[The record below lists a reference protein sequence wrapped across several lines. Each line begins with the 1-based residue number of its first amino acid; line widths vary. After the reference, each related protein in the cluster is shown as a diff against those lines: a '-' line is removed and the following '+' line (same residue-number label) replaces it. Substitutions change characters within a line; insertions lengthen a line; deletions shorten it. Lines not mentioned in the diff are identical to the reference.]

1 MIYSSLFFIL
11 TIAVCIISSVIA
23 ILVLQNNR
31 KAHANRCFFALIAS
45 VVVWSAG
52 LALATP
58 ASDAETSEIWRR
70 VSALGWGT
78 FYGIVLHFIL
88 IITGRRK
95 LLNKW
100 WFYILLYFPAAII
113 ILAFAVPS
121 GINPMP
127 YQLHRTEFGWSNIAV
142 NNIWDFIFYI
152 YYISYIITSL
162 VLVLRWGQ
170 KSSDKN
176 IKTQSRIIFFSF
188 VSALV
193 LATIT
198 DVLMST
204 WAVKLPQMAPI
215 IMLIPI
221 TAIYYAITK
230 YGFIV
235 SGPITNKAKY
245 LNIIIC
251 IILYIGLTFLLS
263 LLSRENI
270 TIKKMNIEPAALRG
284 IIANLQMFILVYLV
298 IKEDKPGYVAAILLN
313 SYGIILAIIFVIV
326 NASTAPIPGIMN
338 CMGVFLVIVLII
350 GYKKETFLHIKKI
363 EDQSKSLE
371 ESEKKLQRMA
381 FYDSLTGLPN
391 KALFINRLDQAIIAS
406 QRNASLI
413 GVMYIDLDS
422 FKSVNDTMGH
432 NTGDLVLIKI
442 AERLSSCLR
451 KEDTISRFA
460 GDEFLIQIANL
471 KKVENIYKITN
482 KIMNAFKSVIRV
494 NNSEFFIT
502 PSIGV
507 SVYPVDGED
516 SETLIKNAD
525 IAMYAAKN
533 NGKNQCVYCSSEMKD
548 DIIKNMKLA
557 NSLYR
562 ALDKNELFIY
572 YQPQLKTDTQEIIG
586 FEALLR
592 WKHNEYGMVP
602 PSVFIPIA
610 EKTGL
615 IKPIGL
621 WVIKTV
627 CEQLKDF
634 INRENKEIRI
644 SVNLSVEQLKDDNI
658 ARQISKILE
667 ETQTDAKNIQIEIT
681 ESVAFD
687 KEPYV
692 LHRIKELKN
701 LGISISIDDFG
712 TGHSSISRLKAFPI
726 DLIKIDME
734 FVRGISSESKKDKA
748 IIKSIIQI
756 AKNLG
761 IKVLAEGVETE
772 EQFNYLKKKKCDEI
786 QGYYFYKP
794 MPLDEIKAIIA
805 GRQLKS
811 RTSGCNFA

>member
-1 MIYSSLFFIL
+1 MIYSSLFSIL
-11 TIAVCIISSVIA
+11 FFAVCIIASVTA
-23 ILVLQNNR
+23 ILVLQNNY
-31 KAHANRCFFALIAS
+31 KAHANRCFFALIVS
-45 VVVWSAG
+45 VVIWSAG
-52 LALATP
+52 LALATS
-58 ASDAETSEIWRR
+58 AGDAETCEIWRR
-70 VSALGWGT
+70 VSALGWGS
-78 FYGIVLHFIL
+78 FYSIILHFIL
-88 IITGRRK
+88 IITGKRK

-100 WFYILLYFPAAII
+100 WFYILLYFPAAVT

-127 YQLHRTEFGWSNIAV
+127 YQLHRTEFGWSNIAA
-142 NNIWDFIFYI
+142 NNIWDFIFYL
-152 YYISYIITSL
+152 YYIGYTITVL

-170 KSSDKN
+170 KSSEKN
-176 IKTQSRIIFFSF
+176 IKTQARIIFLSF

-198 DVLMST
+198 DVLLSSL
-204 WAVKLPQMAPI
+204 AVKLPQMAPI

-221 TAIYYAITK
+221 TAIYHTITK

-235 SGPITNKAKY
+235 SEPIKNSAKY
-245 LNIIIC
+245 LNLIFC
-251 IILYIGLTFLLS
+251 IILYIVITFLLS
-263 LLSRENI
+263 LLSRENV
-270 TIKKMNIEPAALRG
+270 TIKRINIEPAALRG
-284 IIANLQMFILVYLV
+284 VLTNFQMFISVYLV
-298 IKEDKPGYVAAILLN
+298 IKEDKPGYAAAILLN
-313 SYGIILAIIFVIV
+313 AYSIILATIFAIA
-326 NASTAPIPGIMN
+326 NASTVPIPGIMTYL
-338 CMGVFLVIVLII
+338 GSFLVIVLII
-350 GYKKETFLHIKKI
+350 GYKKKTAFHIKKI
-363 EDQSKSLE
+363 EEQSQNLL
-371 ESEKKLQRMA
+371 ESEKKLHRMA

-391 KALFINRLDQAIIAS
+391 KALFINRLDQAIFAA

-432 NTGDLVLIKI
+432 TIGDLVLINISK
-442 AERLSSCLR
+442 RLSSCLR

-460 GDEFLIQIANL
+460 GDEFLIQVANI
-471 KKVENIYKITN
+471 KKVENLYRISD
-482 KIMNAFKSVIRV
+482 KIMNVFKNVIRV
-494 NNSEFFIT
+494 NNNEFFIT

-525 IAMYAAKN
+525 IAMYAAKS

-572 YQPQLKTDTQEIIG
+572 YQPQVKTDTQEIVG

-592 WKHNEYGMVP
+592 WNHNEYGMVP

-615 IKPIGL
+615 IKQIGL

-627 CEQLKDF
+627 CEQFKS
-634 INRENKEIRI
+634 ISREGKEIRI
-644 SVNLSVEQLKDDNI
+644 SVNLSIEQLKDETI
-658 ARQISKILE
+658 AWQIDKILND
-667 ETQTDAKNIQIEIT
+667 TQTEAKNIQIEIT

-692 LHRIKELKN
+692 LQRIKELKN
-701 LGISISIDDFG
+701 LGVSISIDDFG
-712 TGHSSISRLKAFPI
+712 TGHSSLSRLKAFPI

-772 EQFNYLKKKKCDEI
+772 EQFIYLRKKKCDEI

-794 MPLDEIKAIIA
+794 MPVDEIKAIIA
-805 GRQLKS
+805 G
-811 RTSGCNFA
+811 